1 MLPVAFCLQLF
12 AVRPN
17 LTWRPGAVGR
27 VPGKLLLWQARV
39 PTLACL
45 SFCARLSN
53 NAAMERYNCYCRCGT
68 VYRATIKGDWDPP
81 FMVLWPEPTTC
92 EAMSSH
98 IEPFLALRAALA
110 LAFIVETDPPCPSC
124 GTITLTQRCIS
135 DKASKPTR
143 GSV

>member
-1 MLPVAFCLQLF
+1 M
-12 AVRPN
+12 
-17 LTWRPGAVGR
+17 
-27 VPGKLLLWQARV
+27 

-45 SFCARLSN
+45 SFCARLSD

-124 GTITLTQRCIS
+124 GQNANCHRIESDLDSTVLPAITLTEHCVGVAYA
-135 DKASKPTR
+135 DPTR
-143 GSV
+143 GPV